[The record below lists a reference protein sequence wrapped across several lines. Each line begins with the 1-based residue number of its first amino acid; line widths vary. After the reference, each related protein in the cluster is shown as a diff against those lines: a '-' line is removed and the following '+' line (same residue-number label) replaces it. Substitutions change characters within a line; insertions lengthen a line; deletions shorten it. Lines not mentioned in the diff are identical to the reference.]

1 MRPVGRAHRPGAAQ
15 CVKLSVAMNTIQ
27 IPDSSRRWDCL
38 SLGEVML
45 RLDPGEGRIHTTRQ
59 FTVWEGGGEYNVARG
74 LRRCFGLRTAIAT
87 ALAENPVGRL
97 VEDFILQGG
106 VDTSLLKWVPYD
118 GVGRAVR
125 NGLNFTERG
134 FGVRAAAGCSDRG
147 NTAIS
152 HVKSGDFDWEM
163 IFGPKYGS
171 RWLHTG
177 GIFAALSA
185 STAEV
190 AVEAM
195 DAARKYGT
203 PVSYDLN
210 FRDSLWKAIGGKAKA
225 QEVNREIVRKV
236 DLLLGNEEDFSAM
249 LGVQIKGVTEDF
261 AELPIEGYSDMLREV
276 ASLYPNLKL
285 IASTLRSVRSAT
297 QNAWGAIALYE
308 DKIVHVPQMDI
319 EIMDRVGGGDSFASG
334 LIYGLLADKGI
345 DWAVRCGV
353 AHGALAMTTPGDT
366 SMATLPEVER
376 IIKGGSARI
385 AR

>member
-1 MRPVGRAHRPGAAQ
+1 
-15 CVKLSVAMNTIQ
+15 MNTIV
-27 IPDSSRRWDCL
+27 IPDSPRLWDCV

-59 FTVWEGGGEYNVARG
+59 FQVWEGGGEYNVARG

-97 VEDFILQGG
+97 VEDLILQGG
-106 VDTSLLKWVPYD
+106 VDTSLLKWVAYD
-118 GVGRAVR
+118 GVGRTVR

-134 FGVRAAAGCSDRG
+134 FGARAAAGCSDRG
-147 NTAIS
+147 HTAIS
-152 HVKSGDFDWEM
+152 QVKTGDFDWES
-163 IFGPKYGS
+163 IFGTTNGC
-171 RWLHTG
+171 RWFHTG

-195 DAARKYGT
+195 DAARRHGT

-210 FRDSLWKAIGGKAKA
+210 FRDSLWKSIGGKAKA
-225 QEVNREIVRKV
+225 QEVNRDLVRKV

-249 LGVQIKGVTEDF
+249 LGVKIKGVGDDF
-261 AELPIEGYSDMLREV
+261 AELPIAGYEEMLREV
-276 ASLYPNLKL
+276 AAAYPNLKL
-285 IASTLRSVRSAT
+285 IASTLRTAHTASR
-297 QNAWGAIALYE
+297 NAWGAIALYE
-308 DKIVHVPQMDI
+308 DQIVHVPQRDI
-319 EIMDRVGGGDSFASG
+319 DILDRVGGGDSFASG
-334 LIYGLLADKGI
+334 LIYGLLAGKPI
-345 DWAVRCGV
+345 EWAVRCGV

-366 SMATLPEVER
+366 SMATLAEVER
-376 IIKGGSARI
+376 LIQGGSARI